1 MDYCKKHGPVV
12 QLNRMS
18 DSGSGGRGFESRRD
32 HKEVEAQN
40 LAPLPLCFSPTMWI
54 IRTAEA
60 GRIIPN
66 QSKQKRFSKSIF
78 LICMEH
84 AEPVLWW

>member
-54 IRTAEA
+54 TSHAGGVARNPA
-60 GRIIPN
+60 GRT
-66 QSKQKRFSKSIF
+66 
-78 LICMEH
+78 C
-84 AEPVLWW
+84 